1 MELKAFTNKA
11 GSFIKKYRFVTLI
24 LIIGLILI
32 TLPVPSQEKT
42 ITTVDSTGEPELSLD
57 EQLVSVL
64 EKIHGAGKVDVLLS
78 IASGEEILYQ
88 TNYEE
93 TSDADSTKKRSEV
106 ITVTDS
112 ERNQNG
118 LIRQR
123 IAPSYQGAIIICQGA
138 DDPVVRLSIVDAVSK
153 LTGLGA
159 NKISV
164 LKMK

>member
-1 MELKAFTNKA
+1 MVIKALTNKA
-11 GSFIKKYRFVTLI
+11 LSLIKKYRFVTLI
-24 LIIGLILI
+24 LIIGMILMM
-32 TLPVPSQEKT
+32 LPFPSPAKNSTE
-42 ITTVDSTGEPELSLD
+42 IPTVYEAESSLE
-57 EQLVSVL
+57 EQLVSIL
-64 EKIHGAGKVDVLLS
+64 EKIQGAGKVDVLLS
-78 IASGEEILYQ
+78 VASGEEVVYQ

-93 TSDADSTKKRSEV
+93 SSDADSSKKKSEV
-106 ITVTDS
+106 ITITDS

-123 IAPSYQGAIIICQGA
+123 IAPDYLGAIIICQGA